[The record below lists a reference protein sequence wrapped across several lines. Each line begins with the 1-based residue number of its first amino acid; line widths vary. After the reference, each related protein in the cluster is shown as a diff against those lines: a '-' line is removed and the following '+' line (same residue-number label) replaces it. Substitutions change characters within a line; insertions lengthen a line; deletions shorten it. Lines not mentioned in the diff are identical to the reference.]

1 MKLDSVRDLKTT
13 LKHKVYREISL
24 STQEADALGLPA
36 GRIADYRKPIPLLS
50 LGVTPSGAGD
60 FKVAVRIQH
69 RRLERGPHVQHID
82 RESRGEM
89 DVRYVGR
96 VVKQTLWHQTKQRPL
111 LIGASAGH
119 FDTLGG
125 TLGCFVTMMNGGD
138 DSPRILSNNHILAN
152 ENRGKSGDAIVQP
165 NKFDHGAK
173 GSDTIGNLD
182 VFTPL
187 LTTGANRVDCALATV
202 IPAMGFDPTTL
213 TGVGAL
219 AGLKSDFAGVTLV
232 QKLGRTTGL
241 TEGRVT
247 AFELDN
253 VVFEYDIGN
262 IRFDDQMEIEGTGA
276 GPFSMP
282 GDSGSLVFTSGT
294 LLAFGLL
301 VAGSQTGGSNGEGV
315 SYASLMANVL
325 NDLNAQLLA

>member
-1 MKLDSVRDLKTT
+1 MKLDSVRNLKTT

-24 STQEADALGLPA
+24 SPAEADAHGLPA
-36 GRIADYRKPIPLLS
+36 GRIADYKTPIPLLS
-50 LGVTPSGAGD
+50 LGVSPSGTRD

-69 RRLERGPHVQHID
+69 RSLERGPHVEHID

-96 VVKQTLWHQTKQRPL
+96 AVKQTLWHQTKQRPL
-111 LIGASAGH
+111 LIGASVGH
-119 FDTLGG
+119 FDTIGG
-125 TLGCFVTMMNGGD
+125 TLGCFVALMGGGD
-138 DSPRILSNNHILAN
+138 GTPRILSNNQVLAN
-152 ENRGKSGDAIVQP
+152 ENRGRRGDDIVQP
-165 NKFDHGAK
+165 NKFDRGVN
-173 GSDTIGNLD
+173 GPDTIASLD
-182 VFTPL
+182 VFKPL
-187 LTTGANRVDCALATV
+187 LTTGANRVDCALASV
-202 IPAMGFDPTTL
+202 IPAMGFDATTL

-241 TEGRVT
+241 TDGRVT

-262 IRFDDQMEIEGTGA
+262 IRFDDQIEIEGMGT
-276 GPFSMP
+276 GPFSKP
-282 GDSGSLVFTSGT
+282 GDSGSLVFTSGS

-301 VAGSQTGGSNGEGV
+301 VAGSETGGSNGQGV
-315 SYASLMANVL
+315 SYASLMATVL
-325 NDLNAQLLA
+325 NDLNAQLLT